1 MFGILRSF
9 ETAILSHS
17 ITKYLMIREFNGTK
31 MWCDQGVW
39 LLYFSAAKRSG
50 INSEKSLFDY
60 ILEKKSIRLLTALS
74 VTPPKV
80 NTLQFT
86 YTGHR
91 HDKYY
96 SDYRIRAFS
105 PIQIDQLNGLSFFI
119 IMRMAENSLTSPPL
133 PSTLHN
139 TCQVRKPRVF
149 FVSSARRPISH
160 VYSVKMQSY
169 ALSNMH
175 LVLWIHHIPNP
186 HGAENAFLL
195 VETRHPANG
204 HTFLGPVFSVQT

>member
-1 MFGILRSF
+1 M
-9 ETAILSHS
+9 
-17 ITKYLMIREFNGTK
+17 N
-31 MWCDQGVW
+31 
-39 LLYFSAAKRSG
+39 
-50 INSEKSLFDY
+50 LFDY

-80 NTLQFT
+80 STLQSTCTF
-86 YTGHR
+86 HR

-96 SDYRIRAFS
+96 SDYRIRAFF

-119 IMRMAENSLTSPPL
+119 IMRMAENSLTQSPTPFHSH
-133 PSTLHN
+133 STIHPK
-139 TCQVRKPRVF
+139 CESPAFF

-186 HGAENAFLL
+186 RGAENAFLL
-195 VETRHPANG
+195 VEIRHPANG